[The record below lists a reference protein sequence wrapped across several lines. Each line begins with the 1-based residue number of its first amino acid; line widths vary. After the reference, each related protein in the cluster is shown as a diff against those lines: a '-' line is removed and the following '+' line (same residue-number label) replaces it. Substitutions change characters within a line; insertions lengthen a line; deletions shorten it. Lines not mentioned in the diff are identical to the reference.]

1 MTVEIRELCCH
12 IFQIT
17 LILTYVYSI
26 IIDYVPQKARPIRLL
41 HQRHLLA
48 SSALFGVFLKK
59 YALVTLY
66 QPAFT
71 KNRIMADKKVN

>member
-1 MTVEIRELCCH
+1 MMTVEIRELCCH

-17 LILTYVYSI
+17 LILTYVYSV

-59 YALVTLY
+59 ICFGHSLPAGIY
-66 QPAFT
+66 Q
-71 KNRIMADKKVN
+71 KQNNGR